1 MSKNSEL
8 IITQSQ
14 TESELSSKVN
24 MRIEA
29 VNDPKI
35 NKALFTIYEKLVEP
49 LRQIETKVSRVD
61 DLRKAI
67 DNNEYYA
74 KHSFKRVIH
83 SSKLLFLPF
92 LIINFIILNKAVFS
106 DNDMLWSLYV
116 PLASVF
122 DTLDGYSNSLIFDI
136 LTTIYVIYIF
146 FFRPIVIATIP
157 VWIVVVIKNKNH
169 SAQNKKYKK
178 EINEL
183 TPIINQEVDN
193 ISKVICFVPPN
204 YRYSQALNFFVD
216 AYANSKIDNLKEAV
230 NLYDTNKYRQD
241 MLDYQKQTVK
251 LLQAIAF
258 SEFE

>member
-106 DNDMLWSLYV
+106 DNDMLRSLYV

-146 FFRPIVIATIP
+146 FPSNCYSNNP
-157 VWIVVVIKNKNH
+157 CLD
-169 SAQNKKYKK
+169 SCSY
-178 EINEL
+178 
-183 TPIINQEVDN
+183 QE
-193 ISKVICFVPPN
+193 
-204 YRYSQALNFFVD
+204 
-216 AYANSKIDNLKEAV
+216 
-230 NLYDTNKYRQD
+230 
-241 MLDYQKQTVK
+241 
-251 LLQAIAF
+251 
-258 SEFE
+258 